1 MSRGEQAPARDLS
14 IVMPVYNERNTIEE
28 IVARVSALEGLR
40 EIVAVDDGSHDGTRD
55 ILARLEREVEPLRVV
70 LHERNAGKGAALRT
84 GIAEALGDIVV
95 IQDAD
100 LEYDPADIPAL
111 VAPIRDGRAEV
122 VFGSRFAGGQPHR
135 VLYFWHSMGNKVI
148 TLFSNAMS
156 NLNLTDIEVC
166 HKAFRRELLQS
177 IPIEEDGF
185 GFEPEITAK
194 VAARRCRIYEVG
206 ISYAGRTYEEGKK
219 ITWRDGVWALWC
231 ILRYNLR
238 R

>member
-1 MSRGEQAPARDLS
+1 MSTGEQAPARDLS

-111 VAPIRDGRAEV
+111 VAPIRDGRSCSARASPAA
-122 VFGSRFAGGQPHR
+122 SRIASCTSGTP
-135 VLYFWHSMGNKVI
+135 
-148 TLFSNAMS
+148 
-156 NLNLTDIEVC
+156 
-166 HKAFRRELLQS
+166 
-177 IPIEEDGF
+177 
-185 GFEPEITAK
+185 
-194 VAARRCRIYEVG
+194 
-206 ISYAGRTYEEGKK
+206 
-219 ITWRDGVWALWC
+219 WATRSSPC
-231 ILRYNLR
+231 SPTR
-238 R
+238 